1 MNRNHPAVD
10 YVNLVNRRIYDDAAE
25 VSKNAQFLIAED
37 EDGTLGF
44 LVSSFSLEDL
54 QQWNQSQKFFLR
66 SEISAE
72 KINAMIKDMAESGI
86 NNRIAQEVTRDGIPN
101 GNRFSG
107 SLSLKESQN
116 MMISSCIMY
125 FLGFDDIAKSLLE
138 TAFYNE
144 EMKLGQLKFIHY
156 GSSVVSNYKQSLRSS
171 KPRNPHYAEAMRIAA
186 LTWEKYP
193 AASKKS
199 MCVNLR
205 NHFNGQV
212 SIDTLNDWIKKQKIQ
227 PPKPKAYTSFSLV
240 LSPDA

>member
-37 EDGTLGF
+37 ADGTLGF
-44 LVSSFSLEDL
+44 LVSSFSREDL

-72 KINAMIKDMAESGI
+72 KINAVIKDMAESGI
-86 NNRIAQEVTRDGIPN
+86 DTLMGREVTRAYNQTNKTD
-101 GNRFSG
+101 SG
-107 SLSLKESQN
+107 KLSLKESQD
-116 MMISSCIMY
+116 MMISSCVMY
-125 FLGFDDIAKSLLE
+125 FLGFDDIARSLLE

-144 EMKLGQLKFIHY
+144 KMKLGQLKFIHY
-156 GSSVVSNYKQSLRSS
+156 GSSVISNYKQSLRSS

-205 NHFNGQV
+205 NHFHGQV